1 MAPGPPARH
10 TRRVQV
16 IDRIRAR
23 VYDAAIVGMTAAWY
37 RAVLT
42 RLPPGCRVL
51 DVGIGTGSALLA
63 NADLLVSRQLRV
75 TGIDIDRA
83 YVRACAREV
92 ARRGLDDHLETRLE
106 SVYGHRGGP
115 YDAAY
120 WSGSFMLLPDPPG
133 ALRHVGTLL
142 APGGHMY
149 FTQTFEH
156 ERSRALEMLKP
167 LLRMATTIDFGR
179 VTYAAAFRAALID
192 GGTVLEA
199 LEVLDAGRHRSAI
212 LAVARPT
219 AAGASPDR
227 GSSSDPSAAPVPGPA
242 PVTLDD

>member
-1 MAPGPPARH
+1 M
-10 TRRVQV
+10 

-42 RLPPGCRVL
+42 RLPPGCRIL

-63 NADLLVSRQLRV
+63 NADLLVSRRLRV
-75 TGIDIDRA
+75 TGLDIDRA
-83 YVRACAREV
+83 YATACAREV
-92 ARRGLDDHLETRLE
+92 ARRGLDDHVETRLE
-106 SVYGHRGGP
+106 SVYRHQGGP
-115 YDAAY
+115 YGAAY

-133 ALRHVGTLL
+133 ALRHVGKLL

-167 LLRMATTIDFGR
+167 LLRMVTTIDFGR
-179 VTYAAAFRAALID
+179 VTYEAAFRAALID
-192 GGTVLEA
+192 GGAVLEA
-199 LEVLDAGRHRSAI
+199 LVVLDPGQRRSAV
-212 LAVARPT
+212 LAVARAP
-219 AAGASPDR
+219 AAGAFPDR
-227 GSSSDPSAAPVPGPA
+227 GPSSDPRAAP
-242 PVTLDD
+242 TR